1 MLTATSLIKNSSRV
15 LPYPITRNME
25 LSIHPLLHYD
35 VLKILRDIDYKR
47 EGLAF

>member
-1 MLTATSLIKNSSRV
+1 
-15 LPYPITRNME
+15 ME

>member
-1 MLTATSLIKNSSRV
+1 MLTASSLIKNRSRV
-15 LPYPITRNME
+15 LPYPITRNIE
-25 LSIHPLLHYD
+25 LSIHLLLHYD